1 MKLKFVH
8 NDARAV
14 GLCIGAFCH
23 RRGGP
28 LQARTVSELVR
39 YVYLVAE
46 SATIT
51 FSVTRITF
59 GVKGFSV
66 TWGFVSLAQD
76 SPSPS
81 VFLETGLRV

>member
-1 MKLKFVH
+1 M
-8 NDARAV
+8 
-14 GLCIGAFCH
+14 
-23 RRGGP
+23 
-28 LQARTVSELVR
+28 
-39 YVYLVAE
+39 YLVAE
-46 SATIT
+46 SATCT

-59 GVKGFSV
+59 GVKGFSG